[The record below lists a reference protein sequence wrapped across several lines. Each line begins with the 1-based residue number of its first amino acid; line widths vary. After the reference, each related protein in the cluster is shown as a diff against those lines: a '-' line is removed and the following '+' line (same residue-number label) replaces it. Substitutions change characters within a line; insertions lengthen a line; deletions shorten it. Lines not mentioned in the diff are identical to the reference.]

1 MSIAV
6 DIVILNY
13 NTRGLLKQILP
24 KVIENSK
31 GENVKIVVA
40 DNHSSDGSADFISEN
55 FPETEL
61 IRIPENLGYAG
72 GYNFCLKERA
82 ADYFVLLNSDAEP
95 APGWLEALTEMAEKY
110 PKLGAAQPHILDFN
124 NRQKFEYAGAAG
136 GFMDKFGYPF
146 CRGRIFG
153 NVEVN
158 AGQYENEIPLFWA
171 TGAALFIKREA
182 WEKAGGLDEAF
193 FAHMEEIDLCWR
205 LQNMGYEIRSCPSS
219 KVYHIGGA
227 TLSNQSP
234 RKTYLNFR
242 NNLLMLYKNLH
253 PQERDAVI
261 FKRKLLDGLAAC
273 FFVLQGKITHIPQI
287 VKAHRDF
294 DKMKSTLLVGKNNK
308 KLGLL
313 HGVLHTGLVFS
324 FFFKGKKTWNRL
336 NPE

>member
-1 MSIAV
+1 MSIAI

-13 NTRGLLKQILP
+13 NTRDLLATLLP
-24 KVIENSK
+24 KVLESSRGNNI
-31 GENVKIVVA
+31 KIVIA
-40 DNHSSDGSADFISEN
+40 DNHSSDDSQEFIRAN
-55 FPETEL
+55 YPELEL
-61 IRIPENLGYAG
+61 ICIPENLGYAG
-72 GYNFCLKERA
+72 GYNYCLKNRK

-95 APGWLEALTEMAEKY
+95 APGWIEALTDIAERN
-110 PKLGAAQPHILDFN
+110 PKIGAAQPHILDYT

-136 GFMDKFGYPF
+136 GFMDQFGYPF

-153 NVEVN
+153 NVEQN
-158 AGQYENEIPLFWA
+158 KGQYDDEKPLFWA

-205 LQNMGYEIRSCPSS
+205 LQNMGYEIWSCPNS

-253 PQERDAVI
+253 IQERDSVI

-273 FFVLQGKITHIPQI
+273 FFIIQGKIHHIPQI
-287 VKAHRDF
+287 VKAHKDF
-294 DKMKSTLLVGKNNK
+294 EKMKSKLRLGESNK
-308 KLGLL
+308 KLEALN
-313 HGVLHTGLVFS
+313 GVLHAGLVYSYFM
-324 FFFKGKKTWNRL
+324 KGKKTWNKL
-336 NPE
+336 GL